1 MVDVV
6 FNHVRYVPKG
16 NDYSQ
21 IVPFNEEKFY
31 HEQCEITD
39 HDFKTLNQEV
49 IERCRLAGLPDL
61 NTEREDVKEVLFKW
75 IVEDVMLKY
84 EFDGMR
90 IDTVRHVNKRFWSE
104 LGVVLNHLNTF
115 TLGEVMEK

>member
-6 FNHVRYVPKG
+6 FNHVGYVPKG

-49 IERCRLAGLPDL
+49 IGRCRLAGLPDL